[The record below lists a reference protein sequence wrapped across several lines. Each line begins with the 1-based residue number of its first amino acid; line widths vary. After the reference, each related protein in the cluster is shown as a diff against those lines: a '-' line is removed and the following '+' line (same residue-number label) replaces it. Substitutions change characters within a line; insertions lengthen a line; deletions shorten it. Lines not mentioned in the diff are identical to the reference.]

1 MTQKVKV
8 AIVTGGSSGIGQA
21 ACIALSEAGFHVVVV
36 GMNSERINHTLN
48 LLSTPTNHQFLSP
61 HLGLKLNVT
70 IEADMQEMV
79 RKTMDHFGRIDL
91 LLVSAGI
98 GKKTNSAR
106 IVPHPTADLPLE
118 EWNEV
123 LNVNL
128 TGVFLSNRAVL
139 PVMRSQKYGQI
150 INISSSTGPHGLRG
164 TPFAPAYC
172 ASKFGI
178 VGFSESLAQE
188 VCGDGI
194 RVQVLFPG
202 HVETPLTAGTGLSRL
217 YGGSMSLQ
225 SVANSIVYLAQHELD
240 SVIVHSYLIP
250 LPKISLGTTSEK
262 PIG

>member
-1 MTQKVKV
+1 MTQEGKV

-21 ACIALSEAGFHVVVV
+21 ACIALSEVGFHLVVV
-36 GMNSERINHTLN
+36 GTNSERINETLN
-48 LLSTPTNHQFLSP
+48 LLHTPASNQINSH
-61 HLGLKLNVT
+61 HLGLRLNVT

-79 RKTMDHFGRIDL
+79 KTTMAHFGRIDL

-98 GKKTNSAR
+98 GKKTGSER
-106 IVPHPTADLPLE
+106 MIPHPTAELPLE

-139 PVMRSQKYGQI
+139 PVMKSQKCGQI

-172 ASKFGI
+172 ASKFGM

-194 RVQVLFPG
+194 RVQVLYPG
-202 HVETPLTAGTGLSRL
+202 HVETPLTAGTALSRL
-217 YGGSMSLQ
+217 YGGSMSAEN
-225 SVANSIVYLAQHELD
+225 VAKSIVYLAQHELD

-250 LPKISLGTTSEK
+250 FAKDD
-262 PIG
+262 